1 LIKGEGAA
9 SPCPHSL
16 EYELMD
22 FTAEVSRAFNTTPFF
37 VFEQNAEDVIMLINY
52 FIEKDDTGESVNAQN
67 FTNNEHKKKVERIK
81 VNSQTA
87 TGGWW

>member
-1 LIKGEGAA
+1 ME
-9 SPCPHSL
+9 
-16 EYELMD
+16 

-37 VFEQNAEDVIMLINY
+37 VFEQNADDVVMLINY
-52 FIEKDDTGESVNAQN
+52 FIEKGETSNSGNAQN
-67 FTNNEHKKKVERIK
+67 FTNDKKEKKPKRIK